1 MRQKILFI
9 INSLTGGGAER
20 VLATLL
26 RHSEPWRDRFDIE
39 LALLDEEAQAYA
51 IPQWIT
57 VHRLNCN
64 FSLRRS
70 ISHLRTLADNIRP
83 DVSLSFLTRSNIA
96 NAAAMAGSGK
106 PWLISER
113 VNTSAHLGKGPRAWV
128 GRTMVRARYPKADAV
143 IAVSQGVADD
153 LATNFRVSRERLRVI
168 ANPID
173 ADEIRSLGAEENM
186 LADKQPYVFAMGRLV
201 ENKNFSLLIDAF
213 ARSGLDGRLVIG
225 GEGPLRAAL
234 EAQIASLGL
243 GDRVTLAGFLKNPF
257 AVAAGARFFVLPS
270 NAEGFPNGLVE
281 AMALGKAVI
290 STNCASGPS
299 EILNDSSRDGVQG
312 LTMGRYG
319 ILVPTNDADGMGEA
333 MRRLQDEA
341 QRTRYEALAAERA
354 REFTPQR
361 AAERYWGV
369 IESVM
374 AGHHAKGL

>member
-39 LALLDEEAQAYA
+39 LALLDEEAQAYP
-51 IPQWIT
+51 IPHWIT
-57 VHRLNCN
+57 VHRLDCN
-64 FSLRRS
+64 FGLRRS
-70 ISHLRTLADNIRP
+70 IAQLRRLTDDIRP

-106 PWLISER
+106 PWVISER
-113 VNTSAHLGKGPRAWV
+113 VNTSAHLGTGPRAWL
-128 GRTMVRARYPKADAV
+128 GRAIVRARYPKADAV

-153 LATNFRVSRERLRVI
+153 LSANFRVSRDRLKVI
-168 ANPID
+168 ANPVD
-173 ADEIRSLGAEENM
+173 AAEIRSLGTDANA
-186 LADKQPYVFAMGRLV
+186 LSYKQPYIFAMGRLV

-213 ARSGLDGRLVIG
+213 ARSGLDGQLVIG

-234 EAQIASLGL
+234 ETQIDSLGL

-299 EILNDSSRDGVQG
+299 EILDDCSRDRVHGMV
-312 LTMGRYG
+312 LGRYG
-319 ILVPTNDADGMGEA
+319 ILVPPNDPDAMAEA
-333 MRRLQDEA
+333 MRQLEDEA
-341 QRTRYEALAAERA
+341 QRKRYEAQAAERA
-354 REFTPQR
+354 REYTPQR

-374 AGHHAKGL
+374 AVHHAKGL